1 MDVNIRDELAAMVQR
16 RWDRH
21 QEVTVQGVVR
31 FMYDM
36 GWIEPVRA
44 RKAVIKD
51 FYYQMLKHN
60 RGNHQ
65 ESRLDV
71 QANYDVSDGYIRYVL
86 YEQQGIK

>member
-1 MDVNIRDELAAMVQR
+1 MEVNIREELAAMVQR
-16 RWDRH
+16 RWDRQ
-21 QEVTVQGVVR
+21 QEVTVQDVVR

-44 RKAVIKD
+44 KKAVIKD

-60 RGNHQ
+60 RGNAQ

-71 QANYDVSDGYIRYVL
+71 QANYEVCDRYIQFLL
-86 YEQQGIK
+86 YESDNIK